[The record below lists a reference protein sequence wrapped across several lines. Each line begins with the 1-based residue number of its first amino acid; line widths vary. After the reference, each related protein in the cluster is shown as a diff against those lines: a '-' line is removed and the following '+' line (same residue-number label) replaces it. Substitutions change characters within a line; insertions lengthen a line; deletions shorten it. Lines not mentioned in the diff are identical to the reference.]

1 MLRLMEGEA
10 GRIKLIAAQAAGFR
24 VGLAYLDS
32 SVAALFASHAR
43 AS

>member
-10 GRIKLIAAQAAGFR
+10 GKLIAAQAAGFR